1 MSIRIVFLSGMITL
15 TEYLN
20 HEQLFA
26 TERLS
31 LMRWQNL
38 ATTPNFEDAGI
49 TAVLT
54 ILSPEVTKALP
65 DGWQSVNTPEKAKKW
80 IAERDADSHFY
91 AVVNKE
97 SREVIGFLFLYRDG
111 ESQELRLGYLIGEAY
126 WGKGIGT
133 ELIKG
138 LVSWCKTAQVVKS
151 LSGGVEEN
159 NIGSI
164 KVLEKCGFQESSEE
178 MPSGVSLY
186 QISFKC

>member
-20 HEQLFA
+20 CKQLFA

-38 ATTPNFEDAGI
+38 ANESNFKDTGI
-49 TAVLT
+49 TAALT

-65 DGWQSVNTPEKAKKW
+65 DGWQSINTVEKAKKW
-80 IAERDADSHFY
+80 IAEREADSHFY
-91 AVVNKE
+91 AIINKDSE
-97 SREVIGFLFLYRDG
+97 TIIGFLFLYREGD
-111 ESQELRLGYLIGEAY
+111 SQALRLGYLIGETY

-138 LVSWCKTAQVVKS
+138 LVAWCKTKQVVKS
-151 LSGGVEEN
+151 LSGGVEED

-164 KVLEKCGFQESSEE
+164 KVLEKCGFKRSLEE
-178 MPSGVSLY
+178 MPPGVYLY
-186 QISFKC
+186 QINF